1 MCCTFNSLDGQLG
14 KNQFDLF
21 EKGQLGSCEEPLSCG
36 GGVEVSVTST
46 GTDGWRG
53 EFVEVASSNESTN
66 CKITQWVDDKG
77 TIQLSCGTPN
87 EIGKCILMYEL

>member
-1 MCCTFNSLDGQLG
+1 MEGQLG

-53 EFVEVASSNESTN
+53 EYVEVASKDETTN
-66 CKITQWVDDKG
+66 CKVTQWVDDNG
-77 TIQLSCGTPN
+77 TIQLSCGPPKK
-87 EIGKCILMYEL
+87 IGTLLI